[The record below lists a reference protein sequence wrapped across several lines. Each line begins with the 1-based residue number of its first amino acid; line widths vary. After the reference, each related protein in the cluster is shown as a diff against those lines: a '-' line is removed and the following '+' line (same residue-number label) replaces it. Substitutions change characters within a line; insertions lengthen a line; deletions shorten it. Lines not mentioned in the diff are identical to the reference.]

1 MASSV
6 AAETSVAGGRPLAKW
21 TRVASLGFLLVAAGL
36 LFWIVGGLV
45 AGQSF
50 GNSTFFLGGAV
61 VALIAAGVVRRF
73 GVAGKA
79 VGILLGLALLG
90 AFFWIAFSLGIPH
103 AFVEFS
109 GAVMFV
115 VGILTGIGYSI
126 AAIVRRGETH
136 AEATRGE
143 GRAMRVM
150 LGLVALALVVSAILN
165 VTTRTT
171 VDAAAAE
178 GATQATMSDFAFDPE
193 TYETAA
199 GDSTFLVH
207 NGDAFTHDF
216 TIPGLNVES
225 GLIAPGSEQL
235 VEIKG
240 APAGDYTIY
249 CTLHSNTDENDPSEA
264 GMAAVLTVK

>member
-6 AAETSVAGGRPLAKW
+6 AAPTTVAGTRPLSKW

-36 LFWIVGGLV
+36 LLWIVGGLI

-73 GVAGKA
+73 GTVGKA
-79 VGILLGLALLG
+79 IGIVLGLALLG
-90 AFFWIAFSLGIPH
+90 AMFWIAFSLGMPG

-115 VGILTGIGYSI
+115 VGVFTGIGYSI
-126 AAIVRRGETH
+126 GGIVRRQETH
-136 AEATRGE
+136 TEATSGE
-143 GRAMRVM
+143 SRAMRVM
-150 LGLVALALVVSAILN
+150 LGLVALAMVVSAILN

-178 GATQATMSDFAFDPE
+178 GATAATMADFAFDPA
-193 TYETAA
+193 TYEAAA

-207 NGDAFTHDF
+207 NGDAFAHDF

-225 GLIAPGSEQL
+225 GLIAPGSEKL

-240 APAGDYTIY
+240 AAAGDYTIY
-249 CTLHSNTDENDPSEA
+249 CTLHSDTDENDPAEA
-264 GMAAVLTVK
+264 GMAALLSVK